1 MAQER
6 GIQVTSTFTF
16 DPDVAGD
23 DPRISFHDLRVVD
36 DAGGHHLEGVV
47 YIGELLTAFPE
58 ADENYSEAGI
68 APVLNIRPEHTLVSR
83 KRDGTTVLREGTME
97 VKPGKQ
103 RQKVER
109 WTRQL
114 INESLPAEQRDP
126 EARHAAVLGNLS
138 IRLHPKYIESGAAVL
153 TDRDGDLLS
162 LADLEHVQVADL
174 ELHKD
179 AQFDTAVDSL
189 SRLKAAFKAERA
201 MPGCLA
207 RRRTSVRVWIVD
219 DDQAAAVAHAF
230 NQEGDPVNA
239 TAAKYRHQDS
249 PPQQLARAL
258 VDRSPHLGVRNIEI
272 LSNSVSKNS
281 PKLTSFNTIS
291 IAIEQGW
298 LHTPFDADEA
308 EMKAQTQWLVE
319 AWDALVKVR
328 PEFGRTDLRQR
339 QQWRHESI
347 AGTAVSIH
355 GVVAVLSAIYP
366 STDFSVLSKLKV
378 RVPLP
383 DPPGQPTL
391 DGQPRFCDFFST
403 ENPVWQAEGIV
414 MQGKNGLLTRM
425 SFQTRKAMASILRKQ
440 LGL

>member
-1 MAQER
+1 M
-6 GIQVTSTFTF
+6 TSTFAF

-23 DPRISFHDLRVVD
+23 EPRISFHDLRVVD

-47 YIGELLTAFPE
+47 YIGELLTAFPD
-58 ADENYSEAGI
+58 AGDDLSEAGI
-68 APVLNIRPEHTLVSR
+68 APVANIRPEHTLVSR

-103 RQKVER
+103 RQKIER

-114 INESLPAEQRDP
+114 INESLPPEQRDP
-126 EARHAAVLGNLS
+126 EARRAAVLGNLS
-138 IRLHPKYIESGAAVL
+138 IRLHPKYIQSGEAVL
-153 TDRDGDLLS
+153 TDRDGDVLE
-162 LADLEHVQVADL
+162 LADLEHIQVVDL

-179 AQFDTAVDSL
+179 AHFDTAVDSL

-201 MPGCLA
+201 MPGCLS
-207 RRRTSVRVWIVD
+207 RRRTSVRVWLVD
-219 DDQAAAVAHAF
+219 DDEAAAVAHAF

-249 PPQQLARAL
+249 PAQQLARAL
-258 VDRSPHLGVRNIEI
+258 VDGSTHLGAKNIEV

-281 PKLTSFNTIS
+281 PKLMSFNTIS

-298 LHTPFDADEA
+298 THTPFDGDEA
-308 EMKAQTQWLVE
+308 EMKAQTEWLIR

-328 PEFGRTDLRQR
+328 PEFGYTSLKQR
-339 QQWRHESI
+339 QLWRHESI

-355 GVVAVLSAIYP
+355 GLVAALSAIYP
-366 STDFSVLSKLKV
+366 STDFSALSKLEAN
-378 RVPLP
+378 VPLR
-383 DPPGQPTL
+383 DAAGQPVL
-391 DGQPRFCDFFST
+391 DGAGQPRTCDFFSP
-403 ENPVWQAEGIV
+403 ENHVWQAEGIV
-414 MQGKNGLLTRM
+414 VQGGSGLHTRM
-425 SFQTRKAMASILRKQ
+425 SFHTRRTMASILRRQ